1 MSQYIAS
8 EVLSTSTIMERRHK
22 AKKTGKL
29 SLKFVDALLTLR
41 DIADSF
47 TAPSLL
53 ESKYSTFL
61 AFKIIGNNQICKS
74 ASNSDKSIKVCII
87 NSIGEFN
94 LYSNLGQTTRD
105 GYLSNNF
112 SHFYIATHLNIIRP
126 L

>member
-41 DIADSF
+41 DIADSS

-53 ESKYSTFL
+53 ESKYSIFL

-87 NSIGEFN
+87 NSTGEFN
-94 LYSNLGQTTRD
+94 LYSNLGQLKRR
-105 GYLSNNF
+105 GYLF
-112 SHFYIATHLNIIRP
+112 IALLVIVTSLIVYLIDG
-126 L
+126 